1 MSSTHEEM
9 RREVVGKYRRKLEE
23 QRKEWLGVLSRQ
35 RAQQLLTLDQRRAA
49 LDCSFQQELVEWRAE
64 LTARITRAHEQKIA
78 ALRTRSLNRERE
90 EASVA
95 EASATAASSLSSRS
109 SILSSRTVLWS
120 RERGERISSSNG
132 GGRRARSAAPRR

>member
-109 SILSSRTVLWS
+109 SRTVLWL
-120 RERGERISSSNG
+120 RESGERISSSNG

>member
-78 ALRTRSLNRERE
+78 ALRTHSLNRERE

-95 EASATAASSLSSRS
+95 EASATAASSLSSR
-109 SILSSRTVLWS
+109 SSRTVLWS